1 MVRGTHMVP
10 LAPVESEFEGRVLVA
25 KLGSAGIIAELRG
38 VSQIYP
44 TVFDAPE
51 VWVEST
57 EFADARELISA
68 DLGDEL
74 AADVV
79 DPLDADPRGA
89 IIGARSPWRAL
100 FVVVSLLLLTGLA
113 IGPRSC
119 APVSNSPRTA
129 HNR

>member
-1 MVRGTHMVP
+1 MVP

-38 VSQIYP
+38 VSRIYP

-68 DLGDEL
+68 DLDDEL
-74 AADVV
+74 APDVV
-79 DPLDADPRGA
+79 DPLDADPRA
-89 IIGARSPWRAL
+89 SIVGARSPWRAL
-100 FVVVSLLLLTGLA
+100 FVCVSLLLLAALA

-119 APVSNSPRTA
+119 APVSNGAGTT